1 MTTIVTQAGIWVRLS
16 GREPNSKWFEAC
28 NNVPANVP
36 DLATVL
42 NSIYFQY

>member
-36 DLATVL
+36 DFDTDCTNA
-42 NSIYFQY
+42 YFQY